1 MQGDQLCLFTAE
13 ADVEEE
19 VKISNKVL
27 RSMGRVTVHSDIQVE
42 AGIYTNNIKN
52 NFQGLSPVRHEEVG
66 V

>member
-42 AGIYTNNIKN
+42 AEIYTNNDN
-52 NFQGLSPVRHEEVG
+52 NNIPRTVTCTS
-66 V
+66 